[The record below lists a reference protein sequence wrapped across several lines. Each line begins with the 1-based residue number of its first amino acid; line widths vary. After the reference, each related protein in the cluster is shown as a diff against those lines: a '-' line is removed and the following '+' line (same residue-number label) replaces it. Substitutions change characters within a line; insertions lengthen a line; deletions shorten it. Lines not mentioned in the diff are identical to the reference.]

1 MAQPAFFN
9 TVVLGSTRLAA
20 GELLE
25 LTQQVELDFGR
36 ERDAGAVAEAPRT
49 LDIDLL
55 LLGDEQR
62 SSGAPLLPHPRLRQR
77 RFVLA
82 PLCDVAPDWRIP
94 PDGAT
99 ASELLDRLPPAP
111 WAARLAEPLRAGRAH
126 HPGEDASRGDRRHP

>member
-9 TVVLGSTRLAA
+9 TVVLGRTHLAA

-36 ERDAGAVAEAPRT
+36 NRDAGTVAEAPRT

-82 PLCDVAPDWRIP
+82 PLCDLAPDWPIP
-94 PDGAT
+94 PDGST
-99 ASELLDRLPPAP
+99 ACELLGRLPDSP
-111 WAARLAEPLRAGRAH
+111 WVERLAEPLRCVKV
-126 HPGEDASRGDRRHP
+126 ASQGDRSVR